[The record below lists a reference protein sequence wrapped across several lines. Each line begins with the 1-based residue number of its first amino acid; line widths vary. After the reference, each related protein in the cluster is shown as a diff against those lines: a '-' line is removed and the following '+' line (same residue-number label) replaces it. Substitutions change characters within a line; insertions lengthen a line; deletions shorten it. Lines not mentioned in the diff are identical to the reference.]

1 MIKIVSDSILDII
14 TRKPG
19 VSRKTIYTECE
30 HERLYIAKGI
40 HHLLAND
47 VIKNINDSYWLYKTA
62 VPVSISKPIIYI
74 TKSEVIKETKPKKTY
89 STKPRKPNYSNEKQ
103 SDVFD
108 ILTRFGGTTADRM

>member
-19 VSRKTIYTECE
+19 VNRETIYIDCE
-30 HERLYIAKGI
+30 HERVDIAKGL
-40 HHLLAND
+40 HHLLANA
-47 VIKNINDSYWLYKTA
+47 VIKNINDSYWLYKA
-62 VPVSISKPIIYI
+62 SVPISITKPIISK